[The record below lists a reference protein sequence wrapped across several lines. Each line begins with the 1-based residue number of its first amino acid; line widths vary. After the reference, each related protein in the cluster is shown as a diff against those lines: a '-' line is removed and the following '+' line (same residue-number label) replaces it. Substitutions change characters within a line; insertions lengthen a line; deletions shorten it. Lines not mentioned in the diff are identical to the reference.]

1 MTAETVAT
9 RVLDAASVVK
19 LFAILAEIAGII
31 FEAVGAKV
39 FFAGVM
45 KRDDIERNAFTPTG
59 GAVGLLLV
67 LLVGLAGGD
76 A

>member
-9 RVLDAASVVK
+9 SELDAASVVK
-19 LFAILAEIAGII
+19 LFAVFAEIAGIV

-39 FFAGVM
+39 FFAGVLQ
-45 KRDDIERNAFTPTG
+45 RDDIERNTFTPTG
-59 GAVGLLLV
+59 GAVGLLLI
-67 LLVGLAGGD
+67 LLVGFAGGD